1 MSDILFQRS
10 NSGLNNQH
18 LFYGVDYVAYTEGG
32 DSLSFEKVLN
42 GEFNDSSIDK
52 LFWEFIVKNYSN
64 KSFKFKPIG
73 SKSTLKLLL
82 DKFMRDNI
90 SHNLICTDS
99 EFDEVFND
107 KIDSDKIIYTY
118 GYSWENDVWNENL
131 LVFLINQLTGI
142 DNNKEEI
149 FNDFNMFLNHID
161 CHVKYDAHFFKTD
174 SKYFPRPNGH
184 QKLINCDS
192 NSYPNVMR
200 EQLQKIIDD
209 LQIDEKLEEQIL
221 TNYSALN
228 VKKYCYGHLFNDFC
242 KNYIKYYLRV
252 KHKLTGIADDII
264 RRLAISNFLTF
275 LPANVTR
282 YYSTTLSVL

>member
-118 GYSWENDVWNENL
+118 GYSWENDVG
-131 LVFLINQLTGI
+131 T
-142 DNNKEEI
+142 
-149 FNDFNMFLNHID
+149 
-161 CHVKYDAHFFKTD
+161 
-174 SKYFPRPNGH
+174 
-184 QKLINCDS
+184 
-192 NSYPNVMR
+192 
-200 EQLQKIIDD
+200 KI
-209 LQIDEKLEEQIL
+209 
-221 TNYSALN
+221 Y
-228 VKKYCYGHLFNDFC
+228 
-242 KNYIKYYLRV
+242 
-252 KHKLTGIADDII
+252 
-264 RRLAISNFLTF
+264 
-275 LPANVTR
+275 
-282 YYSTTLSVL
+282 